1 MKKRRTMLFIPG
13 SNPGMLCNSVVLGAD
28 VLIFDLEDAVALR
41 EKDSARI
48 LVRNALQTIDHSHV
62 EVFVRINSM
71 DTDFW
76 RADVQAVVAG
86 GADGI
91 LLPKCDGAAAIQT
104 LAKAVEE
111 AEATYGPR
119 PDLGFMALLESA
131 MGVEQAFAIA
141 GAHPRMV
148 GLFLGAEDLS
158 ADLHAKR
165 SKSGEEILYSR
176 LRLVVAARAA
186 GIQVIDTPFTDVNDA
201 EGLAQ
206 DAAFACRLGFDGK
219 AVISPHHVA
228 AVNEAF
234 LPTAKEV
241 DWAQRVLAAER
252 RATKEG
258 KGAVSLDGKMV
269 DLPIILRARQI
280 LEQSGLPQEVS
291 HA

>member
-48 LVRNALQTIDHSHV
+48 LVRNALQNVDHSAV

-71 DTDFW
+71 DTPYW
-76 RADVQAVVAG
+76 RDDVQAVVRG

-91 LLPKCDGAAAIQT
+91 LLPKCDGAPAIHT
-104 LAKAVEE
+104 LAKALEE
-111 AEATYGPR
+111 DEALYGTR
-119 PDLGFMALLESA
+119 PDMGFMALLESA
-131 MGVEQAFAIA
+131 MGVEKAFEIA
-141 GAHPRMV
+141 TAHPRMV

-158 ADLHAKR
+158 TDLHAKR
-165 SKSGEEILYSR
+165 TKSGEEILYAR
-176 LRLVVAARAA
+176 LRLIMAARAA
-186 GIQVIDTPFTDVNDA
+186 GIQVIDTPFTDVNDH
-201 EGLAQ
+201 EGLEL

-219 AVISPHHVA
+219 AIISPHHVD
-228 AVNEAF
+228 AVNTAF
-234 LPTAKEV
+234 LPTEKETN
-241 DWAQRVLAAER
+241 WARRVLAAEQK
-252 RATKEG
+252 ATAEG
-258 KGAVSLDGKMV
+258 KGAVSLDGKMI

-280 LEQSGLPQEVS
+280 LEQCGLPQEVT

>member
-13 SNPGMLCNSVVLGAD
+13 SNPGMLCSSVVLGAD
-28 VLIFDLEDAVALR
+28 AIIFDLEDAVALR

-48 LVRNALQTIDHSHV
+48 MVRNALQTVDHGTV
-62 EVFVRINSM
+62 EVFVRINSL
-71 DTDFW
+71 DTTFW
-76 RADVQAVVAG
+76 RQDVDAVVQG

-91 LLPKCDGAAAIQT
+91 LLPKCDGAAAIQA

-111 AEATYGPR
+111 AEAQYGAQTG
-119 PDLGFMALLESA
+119 LCFMALLESA
-131 MGVEQAFAIA
+131 LGVEKAFEIA
-141 GAHPRMV
+141 TAHPRMD

-165 SKSGEEILYSR
+165 SKSGEEILYAR
-176 LRLVVAARAA
+176 LRLITAARAA
-186 GIQVIDTPFTDVNDA
+186 GIQVIDTPFTGVNDH
-201 EGLAQ
+201 EGLEK
-206 DAAFACRLGFDGK
+206 DAAFACRIGFDGK
-219 AVISPHHVA
+219 AVISPHHVM
-228 AVNEAF
+228 AVNTAF

-241 DWAQRVLAAER
+241 NWAQRVLAAEKQ
-252 RATKEG
+252 ATEEG

-280 LEQSGLPQEVS
+280 LEQSGLSEVC